1 MKIWMKIGMVV
12 GIVAAVFLIYAPAMR
27 AGFVWDDDYLL
38 NDRLVKDGDGIARIW
53 LSPGEYDDFP
63 VARSL
68 LWAQWQIWQN
78 DAAGYHAT
86 NIALHALGA
95 VLVWLVLRRLQVT
108 GAWLA
113 GLLFAVH
120 PVNVATVAWI
130 SEQKNTLCLVFTAL
144 CLLAFLAF
152 EQNGRRRWYAT
163 ALVLFFLALGSKT
176 AVVMLPALLLGV
188 SWYERGMLTGKTV
201 LWTVPFFVI
210 SLAAGLATVWFQQTR
225 AIGGDVVRPEGL
237 LSRIATAGWAPWFY
251 ALKTVFPA
259 NLMMIYP
266 RWELSNPNVL
276 SFVPGLLYATCFVA
290 GWFLRKR
297 WGRGPLL
304 AVVAHALMLLPIL
317 GVVDMYY
324 SRFSLVSDHLQY
336 FAIPAVIALVVAA
349 IALLLQRAGRNA
361 VRVGVGGGLVIAC
374 VFGTLT
380 HRRAGVFKNHETLWR
395 DNVKRN
401 PECWIGLGNIAVE
414 LAKRGEDTEAVRL
427 LKTAVAIRPDFVKGW
442 NNLGFIHSK
451 IGQSKEAIW
460 YLEQALAAK
469 PEYAEAHKNMGDVLA
484 SAGRAEEAEE
494 SYLKAIALRP
504 GYAEVHSNY
513 GSFLARRGRMEEA
526 LGCFRQAVEVDP
538 YFADAYFNLGAA
550 LLETGDTQGAL
561 QSFETAASLKQ
572 ELLPVIQ
579 SHPALSVVR
588 EQMGDGE

>member
-1 MKIWMKIGMVV
+1 MAAV
-12 GIVAAVFLIYAPAMR
+12 IVAAVFLVYLPAMK

-53 LSPGEYDDFP
+53 FSPSEYDDFP
-63 VARSL
+63 AARSL
-68 LWAQWQIWQN
+68 LWAQWQVWEN

-86 NIALHALGA
+86 NIAIHALGA

-108 GAWLA
+108 GAWMA

-176 AVVMLPALLLGV
+176 AVVMLPVLLLGV
-188 SWYERGMLTGKTV
+188 TWYERGTLTGKTV
-201 LWTVPFFVI
+201 LRTIPFFVL
-210 SLAAGLATVWFQQTR
+210 SLAAGLATVWFQHTK
-225 AIGGDVVRPEGL
+225 AIGGDIVRPEGL

-266 RWELSNPNVL
+266 RWDLPHPNVL
-276 SFVPGLLYATCFVA
+276 SFVPGLIYAVCFVA
-290 GWFLRKR
+290 GWLLRKR

-336 FAIPAVIALVVAA
+336 FAIPAVIALVVGAVA
-349 IALLLQRAGRNA
+349 MLLQRAGRNA
-361 VRVGVGGGLVIAC
+361 VRVGVGVGLVIAC

-380 HRRAGVFKNHETLWR
+380 YRRVGVFKNQETLWR

-414 LAKRGEDTEAVRL
+414 LAKRGEDAEAVRL

-451 IGQSKEAIW
+451 IGQPKEAIG
-460 YLEQALAAK
+460 YLEQALAVK
-469 PEYAEAHKNMGDVLA
+469 PTYAEAHKNMADVLA
-484 SAGRAEEAEE
+484 NQRRDTEAEE
-494 SYLKAIALRP
+494 HYLAAIEHQP
-504 GYAEVHSNY
+504 HYAEAYSNY
-513 GSFLARRGRMEEA
+513 GSFLARREKLKQA
-526 LGCFRQAVEVDP
+526 LWNFAKAVEVDP

-550 LLETGDTQGAL
+550 LLETGDTQAAL
-561 QSFETAASLKQ
+561 QSFETAVDLKP

-579 SHPALSVVR
+579 SHPSLSIVR
-588 EQMGDGE
+588 GKGKF